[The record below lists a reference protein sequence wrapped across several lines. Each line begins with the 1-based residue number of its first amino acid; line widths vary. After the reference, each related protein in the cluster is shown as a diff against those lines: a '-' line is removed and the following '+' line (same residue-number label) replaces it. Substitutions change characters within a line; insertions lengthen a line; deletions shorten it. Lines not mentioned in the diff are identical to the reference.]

1 VQNASGLLDSETDF
15 LGVQTMYT
23 WDITRRLPLATTR
36 AANKPEAQTTS
47 TQWHP
52 TFRLPVLVTEPGRS
66 TAYTYDPLGNKLT
79 EAVTDT
85 ATSQTRTW
93 AWTYNSQGLVATSTD
108 PRGNVSQYA
117 YDTSGNLTSFK
128 DPLNQETR
136 YTYDTAGR
144 VTQETV
150 PNGLVTGYSYD
161 LRGRVLQITRGT
173 EVSTFSYTPSGQ
185 ISGLSLPNGY
195 AIAYTYDAAQRLV
208 SATDNRANSIQYT
221 LDAMGNRLREE
232 VKDPAGAIAQVTT
245 RSITNLNRVASIGN
259 AAGQSTQYGYDANGE
274 AISASDPLNHTTRQ
288 TLDPLRRP
296 TSTTLA
302 DNTSASLAW
311 NPLNALATATDPRGI
326 ATQYTR
332 NAFGEVM
339 AEASPDMGTVSYS
352 RDAAGNVTAS
362 TDAKAQTTQI
372 TRDALGR
379 PSVITLADGTTQQL
393 AYDAAGHLSQVQDAS
408 GTTTYS
414 RDTLGRILNKT
425 QTVADNPTNPSSYA
439 VAYQYHP
446 GGAVAQITYPSG
458 LKVYYRQSPS
468 GQVSQVDVQLPG
480 GTLQNPKPIT
490 PFVTGL
496 SYTALAQPKAWNWTS
511 GDSATRAFDTDGRM
525 LSTEFGVYGYDAAS
539 RITSITQNL
548 WASLVTTDPVTG
560 VATTSTFTTPMSWT
574 AGYDNRNRLTSFT
587 RGGNSGS
594 TVYSYDANSN
604 RLTAVTKTTSDTDLD
619 GDFDEADYSKTA
631 SQSLNVDSASN
642 KLLGFTQTL
651 VGTKGTR
658 TVSSTTTQIN
668 YGLDA
673 AGNLTSDGLRLFEY
687 DASNRLAKVLVSQ
700 SAEASKITYLH
711 NALGQRVFKSEPT
724 VAYTAPDETV
734 LGTDFITWLKKN
746 FGWLFAQA
754 QVNATLGQGY
764 VYDEANLGATPNLLG
779 EYGNGGTK
787 SAGRIEYIWLPT
799 EDGQSIPIG
808 IYKGGRFYAVHADHI
823 NTPRL
828 ITDDTNKPVWQW
840 PYSAFGENKPSGIL
854 KATPNPRA
862 AITNQPQLLK
872 ATAAALEVNLRYPG
886 QYFDE
891 ESNLSYNLHRSY
903 QFGQGRYTQPDPV
916 GLNGGWSRFAYVE
929 NNPLGAT
936 DPLGLQRGPPARG
949 AYYPRGQMPRPPT
962 MSTRETQKQL
972 LNDISDFL
980 DPNNP
985 NFGKPI
991 PGWPSDSKPYC
1002 RLVCPSSTPNS
1013 CPANSP
1019 AGLPERSLSGEMCTR
1034 VCDSHPRLS
1043 SVPQ

>member
-1 VQNASGLLDSETDF
+1 MPKNSSF
-15 LGVQTMYT
+15 H
-23 WDITRRLPLATTR
+23 LPKR
-36 AANKPEAQTTS
+36 
-47 TQWHP
+47 
-52 TFRLPVLVTEPGRS
+52 
-66 TAYTYDPLGNKLT
+66 
-79 EAVTDT
+79 
-85 ATSQTRTW
+85 
-93 AWTYNSQGLVATSTD
+93 
-108 PRGNVSQYA
+108 
-117 YDTSGNLTSFK
+117 
-128 DPLNQETR
+128 
-136 YTYDTAGR
+136 
-144 VTQETV
+144 
-150 PNGLVTGYSYD
+150 
-161 LRGRVLQITRGT
+161 
-173 EVSTFSYTPSGQ
+173 
-185 ISGLSLPNGY
+185 
-195 AIAYTYDAAQRLV
+195 
-208 SATDNRANSIQYT
+208 
-221 LDAMGNRLREE
+221 
-232 VKDPAGAIAQVTT
+232 
-245 RSITNLNRVASIGN
+245 
-259 AAGQSTQYGYDANGE
+259 
-274 AISASDPLNHTTRQ
+274 
-288 TLDPLRRP
+288 
-296 TSTTLA
+296 
-302 DNTSASLAW
+302 
-311 NPLNALATATDPRGI
+311 
-326 ATQYTR
+326 
-332 NAFGEVM
+332 
-339 AEASPDMGTVSYS
+339 
-352 RDAAGNVTAS
+352 
-362 TDAKAQTTQI
+362 
-372 TRDALGR
+372 
-379 PSVITLADGTTQQL
+379 
-393 AYDAAGHLSQVQDAS
+393 
-408 GTTTYS
+408 
-414 RDTLGRILNKT
+414 
-425 QTVADNPTNPSSYA
+425 SYA
-439 VAYQYHP
+439 
-446 GGAVAQITYPSG
+446 S
-458 LKVYYRQSPS
+458 S
-468 GQVSQVDVQLPG
+468 
-480 GTLQNPKPIT
+480 
-490 PFVTGL
+490 
-496 SYTALAQPKAWNWTS
+496 
-511 GDSATRAFDTDGRM
+511 RAHDQKRC
-525 LSTEFGVYGYDAAS
+525 
-539 RITSITQNL
+539 SI
-548 WASLVTTDPVTG
+548 
-560 VATTSTFTTPMSWT
+560 
-574 AGYDNRNRLTSFT
+574 NRNRLT
-587 RGGNSGS
+587 
-594 TVYSYDANSN
+594 V
-604 RLTAVTKTTSDTDLD
+604 
-619 GDFDEADYSKTA
+619 
-631 SQSLNVDSASN
+631 
-642 KLLGFTQTL
+642 
-651 VGTKGTR
+651 GTR

-700 SAEASKITYLH
+700 NAEASKITYLH

-724 VAYTAPDETV
+724 VAYTAPDEAV